1 MVTNNAI
8 TMLNNVK
15 PFKTTWKVEV
25 KVFHSWTQHSNY
37 SGGDSLEFILADKMG
52 FKIRCTCKR
61 LFFARVRK
69 FKIGEWRFLENFSLH
84 PATGKYRATSHRFK
98 MSIVGN
104 STVSESSLENDDNFL
119 SLTPFQSIINGSLDS
134 NFLIGK
140 ALFVILLFYLIC
152 FI

>member
-25 KVFHSWTQHSNY
+25 KVLHSWTQHSNY

-52 FKIRCTCKR
+52 FKLHCTCKR

-69 FKIGEWRFLENFSLH
+69 FKIGEWRFLENFTLH
-84 PATGKYRATSHRFK
+84 PATKKYRATSHRFK
-98 MSIVGN
+98 MSIMSKINLDFAALNLLGDNYLKWALDTEFILRSKDLVN
-104 STVSESSLENDDNFL
+104 ESQKTIMHNEKD
-119 SLTPFQSIINGSLDS
+119 
-134 NFLIGK
+134 
-140 ALFVILLFYLIC
+140 
-152 FI
+152 